1 MPEPLIKCPFCGH
14 EVPDGKYCNLC
25 GESLHPVDSKDE
37 SELEESAPNHFTESA
52 EMEEESVPI
61 EPPSLPHFD
70 IVIQDMPY
78 EAAVVLLSGAELV
91 VLDEELDRI
100 IGQTKATRQALQLRQ
115 ANKEVLTAR
124 AEVLRSEFER
134 AKQRKRELTSV
145 KERLALETI
154 LESLDKHEARLS
166 KLEGIASTLDK
177 GVYEEQRIEIL
188 QTIKELRK
196 SLKEA
201 IKLGN
206 KWSKGI
212 KNTLKALQK
221 EMSRLDAK
229 FKIGDLSRDKYESS
243 KARMERGVRV
253 IEGGQRRLDELLELT
268 KKR

>member
-1 MPEPLIKCPFCGH
+1 MPEPLIECPFCGH
-14 EVPDGKYCNLC
+14 EVPNGKYCNLC
-25 GESLHPVDSKDE
+25 GESLPSGGAKDE
-37 SELEESAPNHFTESA
+37 STTSLATGSAEIEEESAP
-52 EMEEESVPI
+52 I
-61 EPPSLPHFD
+61 EPLSLPHFD

-78 EAAVVLLSGAELV
+78 ETAVVLLSSAELV
-91 VLDEELDRI
+91 VLDDELDRI

-115 ANKEVLTAR
+115 ADKEVLTAR
-124 AEVLRSEFER
+124 AEVLREEFEH

-145 KERLALETI
+145 KEKLVLETI
-154 LESLDKHEARLS
+154 LDALDKHEARLS
-166 KLEGIASTLDK
+166 KLEGASGTLDK
-177 GVYEEQRIEIL
+177 DVYEEQRIEIL

-243 KARMERGVRV
+243 KARMERGVRI
-253 IEGGQRRLDELLELT
+253 IEGGQKRLDELLELT

>member
-1 MPEPLIKCPFCGH
+1 MPEPLIECPFCGH
-14 EVPDGKYCNLC
+14 EVPNGKYCNLC
-25 GESLHPVDSKDE
+25 GESLPSRGAKDE
-37 SELEESAPNHFTESA
+37 STTNLATGSAEIEEESAP
-52 EMEEESVPI
+52 I
-61 EPPSLPHFD
+61 EPLSLPHFD

-78 EAAVVLLSGAELV
+78 ETAVVLLSSAELV
-91 VLDEELDRI
+91 VLDDELDRI

-115 ANKEVLTAR
+115 ADKEVLTAR
-124 AEVLRSEFER
+124 AEVLREEFEH

-145 KERLALETI
+145 KEKLVLETI
-154 LESLDKHEARLS
+154 LDALDKHEARLS
-166 KLEGIASTLDK
+166 KLEGASGTLDK
-177 GVYEEQRIEIL
+177 DVYEEQRIEIL

-243 KARMERGVRV
+243 KARMERGVRI
-253 IEGGQRRLDELLELT
+253 IEGGQKRLDELLELT

>member
-1 MPEPLIKCPFCGH
+1 MPEPLIECPFCGH
-14 EVPDGKYCNLC
+14 EVPNGKYCNLC
-25 GESLHPVDSKDE
+25 GESLHPADSKDKPA
-37 SELEESAPNHFTESA
+37 LEESVSDRIIEPE
-52 EMEEESVPI
+52 EIEEESTLT

-78 EAAVVLLSGAELV
+78 EATVILLSGAELE

-100 IGQTKATRQALQLRQ
+100 IGQTKATRQALRLQQ
-115 ANKEVLTAR
+115 AAKEVLIAR
-124 AEVLRSEFER
+124 AEVLRAEFER

-145 KERLALETI
+145 KDRLALETI
-154 LESLDKHEARLS
+154 LEALDKNEARFS
-166 KLEGIASTLDK
+166 KLEGIAGTLDK
-177 GVYEEQRIEIL
+177 DVYNEQRIEIL

-196 SLKEA
+196 SFKEA

-212 KNTLKALQK
+212 KNTIKALQK

-229 FKIGDLSRDKYESS
+229 FKIGDLSRDKYDSS
-243 KARMERGVRV
+243 KARMERGVR
-253 IEGGQRRLDELLELT
+253 ILEGGQRRLDELLKLA

>member
-1 MPEPLIKCPFCGH
+1 MPEPLIECPFCGH
-14 EVPDGKYCNLC
+14 EVPNGKYCNLC
-25 GESLHPVDSKDE
+25 GESLHPVDTKDE
-37 SELEESAPNHFTESA
+37 TELHESLPGHVTESVEIEA
-52 EMEEESVPI
+52 ESTPI
-61 EPPSLPHFD
+61 EPLSLPHFD

-78 EAAVVLLSGAELV
+78 EAAAILLSSAELE

-115 ANKEVLTAR
+115 ADKDVLTAR
-124 AEVLRSEFER
+124 AEVLRTEFER

-145 KERLALETI
+145 KERLVIETI
-154 LESLDKHEARLS
+154 LEALDKHEARLS

-177 GVYEEQRIEIL
+177 DVYEEQRIEIL
-188 QTIKELRK
+188 QIIKELRK

-212 KNTLKALQK
+212 KSTLKALQK

-243 KARMERGVRV
+243 KARMERGVRI
-253 IEGGQRRLDELLELT
+253 IEGGQKRLDELLELT